1 MILRTV
7 PMGTTEALAWIEKHH
22 SHHHA
27 PCGGRFAV
35 GVAEVEDGVERLA
48 CVALIGRPVARLL
61 DASGMTAELTR
72 SASDG
77 TTKNAASMCIGAA
90 ARAALTLGYRR
101 IVSYTILG
109 EAGTSYLAAGWHVT
123 GLTGDPSGS
132 GDGWHS
138 RPGRTVIQPS
148 VKVRWETGP
157 DAAKADGAA
166 ALACAFAAW
175 LEMPVPA
182 RVETLPLLAR
192 MGDAA

>member
-1 MILRTV
+1 M
-7 PMGTTEALAWIEKHH
+7 ALCTIPLGLADAMAHIEKHH

-27 PCGGRFAV
+27 PPGGRFAV
-35 GVAEVEDGVERLA
+35 GVGEVEDGAVRLA
-48 CVALIGRPVARLL
+48 CVAIVGRPVARLL
-61 DASGMTAELTR
+61 DAVGTTAELTR

-77 TTKNAASMCIGAA
+77 TRHAASKCVAA
-90 ARAALTLGYRR
+90 ATRAALALGYRR

-109 EAGTSYLAAGWHVT
+109 ESGTSYLAAGWHIT
-123 GLTGDPSGS
+123 GLTGNPSGS
-132 GDGWHS
+132 GEGWHS

-157 DAAKADGAA
+157 DALPADGAA

-175 LEMPVPA
+175 LELPVPERA
-182 RVETLPLLAR
+182 ETLPLLAR

>member
-7 PMGTTEALAWIEKHH
+7 PMGVADALAHIEKHH

-27 PCGGRFAV
+27 PCGGKFAV
-35 GVAEVEDGVERLA
+35 GVSQEDGDGARIV
-48 CVALIGRPVARLL
+48 CVAIVGRPVARVL
-61 DASGMTAELTR
+61 DASGTVAELTR

-77 TTKNAASMCIGAA
+77 TAKNAASMCIASA
-90 ARAALTLGYRR
+90 ARAAIALGYRR

-109 EAGTSYLAAGWHVT
+109 ELGTSYLAAGWHIT
-123 GLTGDPSGS
+123 GLSGDPSGS
-132 GDGWHS
+132 GEGWHS

-157 DAAKADGAA
+157 DALPANGAA
-166 ALACAFAAW
+166 ALACAFAAH
-175 LEMPVPA
+175 LGMEVPA

-192 MGDAA
+192 MVA

>member
-1 MILRTV
+1 MYLRTV

-27 PCGGRFAV
+27 PCGGKFAV
-35 GVAEVEDGVERLA
+35 GVAEVEGGVARIV
-48 CVALIGRPVARLL
+48 CVALVGRPVARML
-61 DASGMTAELTR
+61 DATGTTAELTR

-77 TTKNAASMCIGAA
+77 TTKNAASMCIAAA
-90 ARAALTLGYRR
+90 ARAALTLGYERV
-101 IVSYTILG
+101 VSYTILG
-109 EAGTSYLAAGWHVT
+109 EAGTSYLAAGWHIT
-123 GLTGDPSGS
+123 GLTGDPNGS

-157 DAAKADGAA
+157 RALPADGAA
-166 ALACAFAAW
+166 ALACAFAVG
-175 LEMPVPA
+175 MDVPA